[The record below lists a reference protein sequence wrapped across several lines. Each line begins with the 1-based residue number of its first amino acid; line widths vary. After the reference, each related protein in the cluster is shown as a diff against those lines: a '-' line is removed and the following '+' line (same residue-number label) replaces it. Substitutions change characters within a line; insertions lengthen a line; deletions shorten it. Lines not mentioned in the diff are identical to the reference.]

1 MTSASP
7 RASALP
13 VLLTI
18 GTSSTATGARTPVRA
33 PFAERARRGRAPADL
48 CRRRSTDVDIRQRQT
63 CAGAVEHTLTYASE
77 YLLLSRLLVVT
88 LVPADLCRRR
98 STYVDIR
105 QRHDL
110 RLRTAVVLLK

>member
-33 PFAERARRGRAPADL
+33 PFAERAHRGRA
-48 CRRRSTDVDIRQRQT
+48 T
-63 CAGAVEHTLTYASE
+63 GARTPVRAPFAERAPRGATGSMFRPCEKTGYT
-77 YLLLSRLLVVT
+77 SRFVRVILAQG
-88 LVPADLCRRR
+88 PC
-98 STYVDIR
+98 
-105 QRHDL
+105 
-110 RLRTAVVLLK
+110 